1 VIVGDD
7 TPNTRTTSRRGMP
20 PSTASSTRMRR
31 SREYAFI
38 PTACQNDQL
47 SCTPLYAVI
56 VEYWRSGLTAPQI
69 AERIGL
75 SRPRVNNI
83 IWELRHKLGTD
94 VVPRKRLAIDATAHD
109 V

>member
-47 SCTPLYAVI
+47 SRTPL
-56 VEYWRSGLTAPQI
+56 
-69 AERIGL
+69 
-75 SRPRVNNI
+75 
-83 IWELRHKLGTD
+83 
-94 VVPRKRLAIDATAHD
+94 
-109 V
+109 